1 MVKSLV
7 TCRPS
12 TIQIFSNWYSVH
24 GLNTGAQCLWCFQ
37 TDSQIPIQQRNVFW
51 PCEYQTRPVLR
62 CSLQLTSPYSSIRIG
77 YHFKTLKYC
86 LGLLQVCKKMYS
98 GSNDLRSHLKK
109 CHPNIGNNIKPNLP
123 LTPQILVNISV
134 SNESENI
141 GSVL

>member
-1 MVKSLV
+1 MFTAVD
-7 TCRPS
+7 
-12 TIQIFSNWYSVH
+12 FS
-24 GLNTGAQCLWCFQ
+24 
-37 TDSQIPIQQRNVFW
+37 D
-51 PCEYQTRPVLR
+51 
-62 CSLQLTSPYSSIRIG
+62 SSIKIG
-77 YHFKTLKYC
+77 YHFKALKYC

-141 GSVL
+141 ASVLWNELGYFTIL